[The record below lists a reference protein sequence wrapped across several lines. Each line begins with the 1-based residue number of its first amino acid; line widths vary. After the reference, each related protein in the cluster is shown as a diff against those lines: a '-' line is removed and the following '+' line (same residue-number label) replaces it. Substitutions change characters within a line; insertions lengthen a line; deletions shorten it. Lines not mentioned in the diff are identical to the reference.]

1 MQQRPPIRVSCACV
15 SIAMFLAFTAAPASA
30 TPATLRRALSNI
42 VCGPLDVALAP
53 IVGPKMTVDNLRF
66 IDDTPGVRAFWAVPG
81 VVWNTGIEIGLG
93 VIREMTGLLELGPG
107 LLLFFSDSDLD
118 PLLAPVEDSEAL
130 VDYETPIL
138 HFRFGMFYTA

>member
-1 MQQRPPIRVSCACV
+1 MFQRRRRLAVSAFLLV
-15 SIAMFLAFTAAPASA
+15 SMALAFAAPPAAA

-81 VVWNTGIEIGLG
+81 VIWNTGIEIGLG
-93 VIREMTGLLELGPG
+93 VIREMTGLIELGPG
-107 LLLFFSDSDLD
+107 LLLFFSESDLD

-130 VDYETPIL
+130 VDYETPLI